1 MHSSQKLS
9 SSNLAIFL
17 FTAAVLS
24 FNNLVAIL
32 PASNSSKDLRALEK
46 TAQRGRLQRAV
57 SLSNINE
64 FSSESGS
71 SDGETSDGSSSG
83 KSRLSRAS
91 AAISKMFK
99 TTSSVQEAKA
109 AACDASRKL
118 KFFKDR
124 WLAAKTTG
132 RTRATKSVPE
142 ISPIIVPSV
151 ALVATPDRLL
161 PAPVDLGDAVPSQA
175 RTVSMLSLVCTPLV
189 LADNHRKT
197 PAVSPASP
205 IPVAYYRSACLE
217 CWFEKTK

>member
-1 MHSSQKLS
+1 MHTSQKLS

-64 FSSESGS
+64 LSDSSS
-71 SDGETSDGSSSG
+71 SDGEISDGSSSG

-91 AAISKMFK
+91 AAISRMFK

-142 ISPIIVPSV
+142 ISPIIVPSA
-151 ALVATPDRLL
+151 ALVAAPDRSL

-217 CWFEKTK
+217 CWFEKAK